1 VLNVAQKYFTTPAI
15 SVVGSAEAL
24 QQLHSWRNWI
34 IEFLTTELS
43 KTENFT
49 ANDTESQSWLEADL
63 VSDLPEYDWGEGGIP
78 SMKSVEYLSGIGLV
92 VKVG

>member
-1 VLNVAQKYFTTPAI
+1 MTFTELLPNLQKLAPSDKLRVI
-15 SVVGSAEAL
+15 
-24 QQLHSWRNWI
+24 Q
-34 IEFLTTELS
+34 FLTTELS

-78 SMKSVEYLSGIGLV
+78 SMKPVEYVSGVGLV
-92 VKVG
+92 VKAG

>member
-1 VLNVAQKYFTTPAI
+1 MVMTFTELLPNLQKLAPSDKLRVI
-15 SVVGSAEAL
+15 
-24 QQLHSWRNWI
+24 Q
-34 IEFLTTELS
+34 FLTTELS

-78 SMKSVEYLSGIGLV
+78 SMKPVEYVSGVGLV
-92 VKVG
+92 VKAG